1 MCRPSE
7 FKRNDIIFNNDGSVT
22 IMYFGIKNDKNR
34 KGFEVRL
41 QPASTEKL
49 DPVACLKSYLSITRS
64 LAHDDGPTFLS
75 LIPPHDGLS
84 AAGVSDILR
93 KTIRHAGL
101 DEKKF
106 TPRSFRPTGA
116 SASIKAGN
124 DPEVTRQIGRW
135 RSREVFYNSYV
146 YPLARDSFTDNL
158 LSTETL

>member
-1 MCRPSE
+1 
-7 FKRNDIIFNNDGSVT
+7 
-22 IMYFGIKNDKNR
+22 MYFGIKNDKNR

-75 LIPPHDGLS
+75 LIPSHDGLS

-93 KTIRHAGL
+93 ETIRDAGL

-116 SASIKAGN
+116 SASKQATIPRLPNRLQDG
-124 DPEVTRQIGRW
+124 EVAKFSITRTFTLSLAIPSLTICCLLKLC
-135 RSREVFYNSYV
+135 SRIHH
-146 YPLARDSFTDNL
+146 
-158 LSTETL
+158 

>member
-1 MCRPSE
+1 
-7 FKRNDIIFNNDGSVT
+7 
-22 IMYFGIKNDKNR
+22 MYFGIKNDKNR
-34 KGFEVRL
+34 KGFELLRIRRDSF
-41 QPASTEKL
+41 PDFASGTQL
-49 DPVACLKSYLSITRS
+49 GVACLKSYLSITRS

-93 KTIRHAGL
+93 ETIRDAGL

-135 RSREVFYNSYV
+135 RSREVFFNSYV
-146 YPLARDSFTDNL
+146 YPLARDSFTDSL